1 MISFLQ
7 IFNWN
12 SSDVG
17 NFSVHIMSF
26 VHVTVK
32 LKIQTMYVKRYQFGN
47 CPLRTFIEARFT
59 YPLWIMAVLL
69 SSMFS
74 NILIHDFP
82 LDWTNIFYSQT
93 ELLLNLQFVCSS
105 TTQEPSS
112 AAVLNLGSVSFDKKN
127 TTIIFR

>member
-93 ELLLNLQFVCSS
+93 ELLLNLQFCVFFHDAR
-105 TTQEPSS
+105 T
-112 AAVLNLGSVSFDKKN
+112 L
-127 TTIIFR
+127 